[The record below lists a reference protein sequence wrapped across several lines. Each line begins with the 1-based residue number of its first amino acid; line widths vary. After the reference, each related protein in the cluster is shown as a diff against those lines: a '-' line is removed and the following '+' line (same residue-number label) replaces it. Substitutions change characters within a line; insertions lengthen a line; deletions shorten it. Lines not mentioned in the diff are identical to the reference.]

1 MSAILSRSDDFD
13 ASCNAR
19 WQTAAHVRYWDRPT
33 IQRHRPPS
41 KLMSAAGPEPKLALG
56 PLMRLKRNASAG
68 ACAVRGDGVL
78 MSAYSAQS
86 PLGIDRA
93 S

>member
-1 MSAILSRSDDFD
+1 MRA
-13 ASCNAR
+13 
-19 WQTAAHVRYWDRPT
+19 P
-33 IQRHRPPS
+33 
-41 KLMSAAGPEPKLALG
+41 GPEPKLALG